1 MRTMET
7 NPILKDEKKF
17 LDLERM
23 YGDFG
28 KKAEAPSCFYNYA
41 ADRAAEFSGFID
53 APSSDFIK
61 SLGLNA

>member
-28 KKAEAPSCFYNYA
+28 KKGGSTKLF
-41 ADRAAEFSGFID
+41 
-53 APSSDFIK
+53 
-61 SLGLNA
+61 L